1 MEKESYF
8 VSPSAAQLGLTRRT
22 RNGDR
27 VVDIAVIVPTYN
39 RADLIGETLDSIL
52 GQSHPATEII
62 VVDDGSTDN
71 TESVVARY
79 GSAVKYL
86 RIANSGECAAR
97 NAGVACSSAPW
108 VAFCDSDDLW
118 LPGKLELQVKVC
130 REAQDVDYCITNFR
144 TVMNGDWAQ
153 VSKFESSPH
162 GYWDLPREEL
172 SPELFVG
179 RADMFSRLLVH
190 QPIFPST
197 VLMRRRFFDAVGG
210 WNEPLG
216 RTRSVDLEFH
226 LRCVVRPPVGV
237 VATPVVGIRKHRGNF
252 SSDAYRTTLGEIE
265 ILRYVLENHVA
276 ARKHQAAI
284 GRKIEERSAQAAAV
298 AFTTGDFGKTRELLA
313 AVPFQQ
319 RSWKLHL
326 KAMVS
331 HAPERAAILLRSW
344 WVQNMAGN

>member
-1 MEKESYF
+1 VE
-8 VSPSAAQLGLTRRT
+8 
-22 RNGDR
+22 
-27 VVDIAVIVPTYN
+27 IAVIVPTYN

-52 GQSHPATEII
+52 RQSYHAAEII

-118 LPGKLELQVKVC
+118 LPEKLKLQVKVC
-130 REAQDVDYCITNFR
+130 QEVQDVDYCFTNFR
-144 TVMNGDWAQ
+144 TVMNGDWSDM
-153 VSKFESSPH
+153 SKFETSPD
-162 GYWDLPREEL
+162 GYWDLPRDEL
-172 SPELFVG
+172 TLGLYVV
-179 RADMFSRLLVH
+179 RADMFPRLLRH

-197 VLMRRRFFDAVGG
+197 VLMKKTFFDAVGR
-210 WNEPLG
+210 WNESLG

-237 VATPVVGIRKHRGNF
+237 VAAPVVGIRKHLGNF

-276 ARKHQAAI
+276 ARKYQEEI
-284 GRKIEERSAQAAAV
+284 RRTIEERSAQAAGV
-298 AFTTGDFGKTRELLA
+298 AFASGDFTKTRQLLA
-313 AVPFQQ
+313 SVPLQR

-326 KAMVS
+326 KAFIS
-331 HAPERAAILLRSW
+331 HAPERAASLLRSW
-344 WVQNMAGN
+344 CVQNTAGN